1 MLTMI
6 HDRRRQTMRSSRQPD
21 LLMELIGGL
30 TDPPR
35 PARRRA
41 DRRRA
46 RPSGER
52 RARVRT
58 AGLLALV
65 GVLTASGFA
74 CRPSEDPT
82 IVRLNGRLEAPLVDV
97 APKVVGRV
105 LQVNVREGD
114 RVKAGDLLI
123 TLDIGETAIAVD
135 RDRAAVASA
144 QAKAK
149 DMEAGSR
156 QREISGA
163 EAEVADRVA
172 AVDLARRELERQQY
186 LLQRKVGTERE
197 LDRAKTDLD
206 RTTAALKASR
216 DRLQLTREGFRHWQT
231 EGARTDVT
239 RAEAQLRQSQSLAGE
254 AEIRAPGDAIV
265 MHRIAEPGLLLAAGQ
280 AALTLAYTDR
290 LYVRTFVPETRLGQV
305 KQGGVAQVSVDAF
318 PGRTFP
324 ARVSEISAQSE
335 FTPKAVETREERVN
349 LVYASKVDLD
359 NGWKEPLVP
368 GQPAEVVIRIDGASA
383 PTPAA
388 AAGTPAPR
396 S

>member
-1 MLTMI
+1 MPTTI
-6 HDRRRQTMRSSRQPD
+6 RDRRLKTTTSSPQPD
-21 LLMELIGGL
+21 LLQELIGGL
-30 TDPPR
+30 TGAPR
-35 PARRRA
+35 R
-41 DRRRA
+41 
-46 RPSGER
+46 GG

-58 AGLLALV
+58 VGLLALF
-65 GVLTASGFA
+65 GALAASGFA
-74 CRPSEDPT
+74 CRSTDDPNL
-82 IVRLNGRLEAPLVDV
+82 IRLNGRLEAPLVDV
-97 APKVVGRV
+97 APKVIGRV
-105 LQVNVREGD
+105 LQVRVREGD

-135 RDRAAVASA
+135 RDRAAVGSA
-144 QAKAK
+144 RAKAK
-149 DMEAGSR
+149 DLEAGSR
-156 QREISGA
+156 QREISAA
-163 EAEVADRVA
+163 EAEVSDRVA

-186 LLQRKVGTERE
+186 LLTRKVGTERD

-206 RTTAALKASR
+206 RATAALKASR
-216 DRLQLTREGFRHWQT
+216 DRLQLTREGFRRWQT

-239 RAEAQLRQSQSLAGE
+239 RAEAQLRQSESLASE
-254 AEIRAPGDAIV
+254 AEIRAPADAIV

-305 KQGGVAQVSVDAF
+305 KQGGAAQVSVDAF

-324 ARVSEISAQSE
+324 ARVAEISAQSE

-368 GQPAEVVIRIDGASA
+368 GQPAEVWIRITPA
-383 PTPAA
+383 PTPASQ
-388 AAGTPAPR
+388 PSPQ